1 MEKIHFDNFQ
11 KSWFLITILILSII
25 LLLIGIF
32 EFIPFENP
40 QINKRMLSGVGFILP
55 ALLFSRM
62 LCYKNYF
69 GWNRKGAV
77 IRINSFM
84 GKLLSF
90 DQVKTTELNEKVL
103 TVRKF
108 NEAKI
113 TIDLTKIEGS
123 EVQKLYEILV
133 ENTIA
138 NKSNRCTT
146 Q

>member
-40 QINKRMLSGVGFILP
+40 KINKRMLSGIGFILP
-55 ALLFSRM
+55 ALLLSRM
-62 LCYKNYF
+62 FWYKNYF

-113 TIDLTKIEGS
+113 TIDLTKIEES

-138 NKSNRCTT
+138 NKS
-146 Q
+146 